1 MKKIIAVLLIA
12 TLLATAFVGC
22 AAPAAPQAS
31 AAPEATAAPAAPQAS
46 PAVEAPASEVPAA
59 PLAGNLKVIGSTSV
73 SPLMVALKD
82 MFIEANKDVTIDVE
96 SVGSGPGIVAAKDG
110 SANIGMSSRGL
121 KDEEKP
127 LTEYTLCLDGIAVVL
142 HPDNAVAN
150 LTKDQIQKIYMGEI
164 KNWKDVGGAD
174 AAITLV
180 TREST
185 SGTRGAFEE
194 LVLPKETKIDDTLC
208 IVQNSNGN
216 VAQAVEGDKNAIG
229 YISLGIVGEYKVK
242 AVSVGGVAASVDTV
256 KDGSYKISR
265 PFLLLTNG
273 NENELTKA
281 FIDYLM
287 NDQAAKDYMV
297 SKHYILK

>member
-1 MKKIIAVLLIA
+1 MKKVITILLVA
-12 TLLATAFVGC
+12 TLLATALVGC
-22 AAPAAPQAS
+22 AAPAAPQAT
-31 AAPEATAAPAAPQAS
+31 AAPAPAATAAPVAEATAAPAAT
-46 PAVEAPASEVPAA
+46 EAPAA
-59 PLAGNLKVIGSTSV
+59 PLSGNLKVIGSTSV
-73 SPLMVALKD
+73 GPLMVAIKD
-82 MFIEANKDVTIDVE
+82 MFIETNKDVTIDVE
-96 SVGSGPGIVAAKDG
+96 QVGSGPGIVAAKDG
-110 SANIGMSSRGL
+110 SANIGMASRAL

-127 LTEYTLCLDGIAVVL
+127 LNEYTLCLDGIAVVV
-142 HPDNAVAN
+142 HPDNAVAA

-174 AAITLV
+174 AEITLV

-216 VAQAVEGDKNAIG
+216 VAQAVESDPNALG
-229 YISLGIVGEYKVK
+229 YISLGIVGEFKVK
-242 AVSVGGVAASVDTV
+242 AVSVDGIDATIENIVN
-256 KDGSYKISR
+256 GSYKIAR

-281 FIDYLM
+281 FLDFLL
-287 NDQAAKDYMV
+287 NNQAVKDYIV
-297 SKHYILK
+297 KKAYILK